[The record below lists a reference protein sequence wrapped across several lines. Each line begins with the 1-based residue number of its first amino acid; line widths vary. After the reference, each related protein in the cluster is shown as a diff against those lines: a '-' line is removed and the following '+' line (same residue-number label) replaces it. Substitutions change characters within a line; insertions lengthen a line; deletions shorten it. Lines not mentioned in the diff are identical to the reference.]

1 MLFRVPTLTAG
12 LDIAV
17 ISANASAIRFKLLVG
32 PVPIGLG
39 ALLLFDF
46 YSMNSDLKKIE
57 ECREIIRTSNSAE
70 VVEEATQTLEKLSR
84 SVDIRLPSV
93 QLFSAQ
99 TVTSPSKS
107 SGGRRS
113 RRLRKTSTV

>member
-1 MLFRVPTLTAG
+1 MSKGKKLQKMEEIRKVKSFEKESPVLKHLKDHVP
-12 LDIAV
+12 
-17 ISANASAIRFKLLVG
+17 KLLVG

-84 SVDIRLPSV
+84 SVDIRFYINMGLTGLLV
-93 QLFSAQ
+93 WL
-99 TVTSPSKS
+99 T
-107 SGGRRS
+107 R
-113 RRLRKTSTV
+113 